1 MKLSITLTAG
11 LMLLTAACS
20 TVTHV
25 TSNPSGADVQLNGQH
40 LGKTPLTAK
49 VNDIRGMRSI
59 YSFTASKAFY
69 GTQRK
74 DYQEV
79 WGADHTATIPSEIN
93 FDLK

>member
-1 MKLSITLTAG
+1 MKLSIALIAG
-11 LMLLTAACS
+11 LMLLTTACS

-25 TSNPSGADVQLNGQH
+25 TSTPSGADVQLNGQH

-59 YSFTASKAFY
+59 YSFTASKSGY

-79 WGADHTATIPSEIN
+79 WGADPTATIPSEIN